1 MNPMQSSAGK
11 TQATPEGH
19 LAFFPTSLP
28 PTPDFALDEAG
39 VLALTNAEFHIG
51 KLAQVAETIPNP
63 DLFAGMY
70 LRREAILS
78 SEIENI
84 SCTLDEV
91 LAYEARD
98 NDRGHNAEIGQ
109 VVNYVR
115 AYYAGVERLQ
125 NEKLTPALL
134 KDLHGIL
141 LNEDDDA
148 NPGAFRN
155 VQNWV
160 GRRGAGVREADFVP
174 PPEQHM
180 LMSLGNLDYFI
191 NEHQST
197 MAPLIRCALVH
208 AQFETIHPFKDGNGR
223 IGRLLIALMF
233 HQAKKLEKPL
243 LFLSLYFL
251 NNRAEYYD
259 RLMRVRSHGDWLGWV
274 KFMLLGIELTAKEA
288 ITISEQLIAMKGDM
302 ETRTSGIPNPE
313 RLLNVLYEYPII
325 NSRGLQARLKVTLD
339 TAIDRLERLERLG
352 IVREVTGQRRGRV
365 YRFDRYIE
373 ILDAGWTDRKKSND
387 KVNSQDTIK

>member
-11 TQATPEGH
+11 TKATPEGY
-19 LAFFPTSLP
+19 LAFFPTPLP
-28 PTPDFALDEAG
+28 PTPDFVPDEGG
-39 VLALTNAEFHIG
+39 VLALTTAEFHLG
-51 KLAQVAETIPNP
+51 KLAQVADTIPNP

-91 LAYEARD
+91 LQYEAGD
-98 NDRGHNAEIGQ
+98 DDRGHNAEIGQ

-134 KDLHGIL
+134 RDLHGIL
-141 LNEDDDA
+141 LKGNADA

-155 VQNWV
+155 GQNWI
-160 GRRGAGVREADFVP
+160 GRTGAGVREADFVP
-174 PPEQHM
+174 PPEQDM
-180 LMSLGNLDYFI
+180 LMSLGNLEYFI

-197 MAPLIRCALVH
+197 MAPLVRCALVH

-223 IGRLLIALMF
+223 IGRLLIALML
-233 HQAKKLEKPL
+233 HQAKKLDKPL

-288 ITISEQLIAMKGDM
+288 ITVSEQLIGLMDEMAKK
-302 ETRTSGIPNPE
+302 TSGIPNAGK
-313 RLLNVLYEYPII
+313 LLNVLYEYPII
-325 NSRGLQARLKVTLD
+325 NSRGLQTHLKVALD
-339 TAIDRLERLERLG
+339 TAIDRLERLKKLG
-352 IVREVTGQRRGRV
+352 IVSEVTGQRRGRV
-365 YRFDRYIE
+365 YRFDRYIDL
-373 ILDAGWTDRKKSND
+373 LDAGWTVRKQS
-387 KVNSQDTIK
+387 SRHRA